1 VCVCACAFLQH
12 LEAARQEA
20 ARQEAAR
27 QEAARQEAERREAER
42 REAERREVERREEE
56 VEAAVASQDVVALRQ
71 LMHASAHR
79 DANES
84 QRRAPTTALP
94 AHLHRAAYTLLL
106 RHALDSPDPPR
117 DAVDRADAE
126 GSAAAQIESALR
138 GFTGDGY
145 DLITRGVLRLHEITH
160 LQARRPAR
168 GGWQAAWS
176 EAHTLLGQLC
186 DSTAGTSMGGSGS
199 SAAALSA
206 SLASEHGLTEL
217 LALLRAAEEDGE
229 LTTYDDLA
237 AATAAAE
244 QQSQTSRAHLQ
255 RCQQALAHLSDA
267 DADAIGARD
276 RARAAHVASL
286 QAART
291 ALMGASRCATASEL
305 TAACRRAEATAEKAT
320 TALRGLVPADLRGGA
335 CSSAAVRPSRHQAR
349 ERAHGCLGAA
359 AACRL

>member
-1 VCVCACAFLQH
+1 MSNQRAIISTQSHAEATQRPSERHSEALRGTQRHSEALRRNQTHSEALRGHSEGTQRHSEGTGTRDGHDDPDCLRHHWWRDGGARAPVCCAIDGDTPAVYAAKYNRNAEVKAFFASGQH
-12 LEAARQEA
+12 LQAARREA
-20 ARQEAAR
+20 ERREAER
-27 QEAARQEAERREAER
+27 RKAERREAER
-42 REAERREVERREEE
+42 REAERREAE

-71 LMHASAHR
+71 LMHASAHH
-79 DANES
+79 DANGS
-84 QRRAPTTALP
+84 QRRSPTTALP

-106 RHALDSPDPPR
+106 RHALDSPDPPM

-145 DLITRGVLRLHEITH
+145 DLITRGVLRLHEIMH

-186 DSTAGTSMGGSGS
+186 DSAGTSMGGSAS

-244 QQSQTSRAHLQ
+244 Q
-255 RCQQALAHLSDA
+255 
-267 DADAIGARD
+267 
-276 RARAAHVASL
+276 
-286 QAART
+286 
-291 ALMGASRCATASEL
+291 
-305 TAACRRAEATAEKAT
+305 
-320 TALRGLVPADLRGGA
+320 
-335 CSSAAVRPSRHQAR
+335 
-349 ERAHGCLGAA
+349 
-359 AACRL
+359 